1 MVTQTMLVF
10 HAFNIRVRT
19 LLCDG
24 ASCNL
29 SFLKL
34 LCGSNEKDDD
44 ELASIVP
51 TKPWFVSPREEEVY
65 LIICPS
71 HQVIYLL
78 TIHIITHSIL
88 VWLKNMIAALYSSKT
103 NGTKDLCK
111 SGVSFGWKAIEDVFQ
126 ADMKRAKSGLTRR
139 VPGLKYSD
147 VVRDS
152 WTRLNVLPAKIMQ
165 VCLSF

>member
-1 MVTQTMLVF
+1 MLLVLIFSLSGSIECRHLYSMVTQTMLVF

-34 LCGSNEKDDD
+34 QCGSNEKDDD

-51 TKPWFVSPREEEVY
+51 TKPWFVSPRDEEEVY

-103 NGTKDLCK
+103 MVLRTC
-111 SGVSFGWKAIEDVFQ
+111 A
-126 ADMKRAKSGLTRR
+126 R
-139 VPGLKYSD
+139 VVCHLDGRQL
-147 VVRDS
+147 RMFF
-152 WTRLNVLPAKIMQ
+152 RLV
-165 VCLSF
+165 